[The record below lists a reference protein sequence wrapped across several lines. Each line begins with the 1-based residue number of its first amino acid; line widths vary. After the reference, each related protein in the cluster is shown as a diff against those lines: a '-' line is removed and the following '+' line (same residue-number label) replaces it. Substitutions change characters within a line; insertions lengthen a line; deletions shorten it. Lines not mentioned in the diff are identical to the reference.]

1 MARNRRNIRKKGNII
16 TDYINMNT
24 FLIIVGVLTIIII
37 TCLCIYMYKKEQD
50 RLLIAKQKE
59 EMEKQSELIFTE
71 IEDNIKQ
78 ANQNISESD
87 EIIKMSA
94 VGDILCSEE
103 MINDAYDTKSKIYDF
118 SHMFSEAS
126 KYLEKSDIVMGTM
139 ETNFTTGKYND
150 ENAPKEF
157 AKAVKDSGI
166 NLVTITHNHS
176 LDLGLSGLNEQNL
189 DIA

>member
-16 TDYINMNT
+16 TDYINMKT

-37 TCLCIYMYKKEQD
+37 TCLCIYMYKKEQN

-87 EIIKMSA
+87 EIIKC
-94 VGDILCSEE
+94 L
-103 MINDAYDTKSKIYDF
+103 
-118 SHMFSEAS
+118 
-126 KYLEKSDIVMGTM
+126 L
-139 ETNFTTGKYND
+139 
-150 ENAPKEF
+150 
-157 AKAVKDSGI
+157 
-166 NLVTITHNHS
+166 
-176 LDLGLSGLNEQNL
+176 
-189 DIA
+189 